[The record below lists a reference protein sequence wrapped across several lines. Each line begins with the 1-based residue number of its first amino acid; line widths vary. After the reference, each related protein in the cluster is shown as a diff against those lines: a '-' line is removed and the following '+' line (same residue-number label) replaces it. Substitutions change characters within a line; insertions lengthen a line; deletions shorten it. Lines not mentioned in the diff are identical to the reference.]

1 MSRMSSAPNQ
11 VTGNRGPDVIETAAE
26 AFDREVPY
34 LAAASDMYERRYPLP
49 IDPTRD
55 PLKFRQSRRV
65 GRDHA
70 GRCRRAVRRD
80 RVVLA
85 V

>member
-26 AFDREVPY
+26 AFDREDLY
-34 LAAASDMYERRYPLP
+34 LAAASDMYRRRYPLP

-55 PLKFRQSRRV
+55 PLKFRQSL
-65 GRDHA
+65 DA
-70 GRCRRAVRRD
+70 SDATTRA
-80 RVVLA
+80 A
-85 V
+85 VDALCDAIGLS

>member
-1 MSRMSSAPNQ
+1 MSRVSSVPNQ
-11 VTGNRGPDVIETAAE
+11 VTGKRGP
-26 AFDREVPY
+26 AFDRELLY
-34 LAAASDMYERRYPLP
+34 LAAAFDMYGRSCPLL

-55 PLKFRQSRRV
+55 PLKFRQSLDASDPTAGRYRRV
-65 GRDHA
+65 V
-70 GRCRRAVRRD
+70 RRA

>member
-1 MSRMSSAPNQ
+1 MSSAPNQ
-11 VTGNRGPDVIETAAE
+11 VTGNRGPDVIETPAE
-26 AFDREVPY
+26 AFDREVLY
-34 LAAASDMYERRYPLP
+34 IAAAPDMYGRRHPLL